1 MGDRTG
7 RILVVDGDRRVR
19 RALRALA
26 GAVGHDVIVEAA
38 DVAEARRAVVDDA
51 PVVAVVEP
59 MLPTLTEG
67 CALVRDLA
75 ASGIAVL
82 ALSVRPAARPGTC
95 AAGATAFLT
104 KNCTPEQLLDGIDR
118 LLGNGATRIGA
129 PGA

>member
-19 RALRALA
+19 TALRALA
-26 GAVGHDVIVEAA
+26 CAAGHDVIVEAA
-38 DVAEARRAVVDDA
+38 DVAEARRAVADDA

-59 MLPTLTEG
+59 ILPTLPEG

-82 ALSVRPAARPGTC
+82 ALSVRPAARPATR

-104 KNCTPEQLLDGIDR
+104 KDCTPEQLLGGIDR
-118 LLGNGATRIGA
+118 LLGDSTTQIGA